1 MMKTKALKKMNFSKL
16 VLIVVTAIF
25 FLPTSLM
32 AKKVIELKQVTET
45 PGYAVDDDD
54 PVYITKAELINAKG
68 IYFSGNE
75 TDYASAFKV
84 VSFTVSTKIGVY
96 EESYEQKNGPTFTLK
111 QIGLIKRAKPK
122 SKVYI
127 ENIIAIGPEGEKR
140 NLGSI
145 TFKIKG

>member
-1 MMKTKALKKMNFSKL
+1 MTLLLFPKP
-16 VLIVVTAIF
+16 I
-25 FLPTSLM
+25 M
-32 AKKVIELKQVTET
+32 AKKVVFLKHITDT
-45 PGYAVDDDD
+45 PGYAITNDD
-54 PVYITKAELINAKG
+54 PIYISKTDLLNSKG

-75 TDYASAFKV
+75 TDFASAFKV
-84 VSFTVSTKIGVY
+84 ISFTVSTKIGIY
-96 EESYEQKNGPTFTLK
+96 EESYDQKNGPTFTQK
-111 QIGLIKRAKPK
+111 QIELIKRAKLK